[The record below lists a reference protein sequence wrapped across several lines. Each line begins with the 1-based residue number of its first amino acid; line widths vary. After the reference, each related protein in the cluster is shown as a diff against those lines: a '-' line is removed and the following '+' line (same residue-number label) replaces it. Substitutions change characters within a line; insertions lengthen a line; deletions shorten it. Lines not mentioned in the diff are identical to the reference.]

1 MSTPYPPT
9 IEDRL
14 NAAFVLSAALY
25 FKSIRIETG
34 ENAAASLSLA
44 GDLHTIARDLAAL
57 SECPTDALIEAK
69 QMPRGVGDLL
79 QSLEELIGLARE
91 SGHDELEKQIQTL
104 MDTLQALSPTSE
116 ART

>member
-69 QMPRGVGDLL
+69 QMPRGLGDLL
-79 QSLEELIGLARE
+79 QSLEELIGLAQDFDQNAVRGAIPG
-91 SGHDELEKQIQTL
+91 SSMRSCAKH
-104 MDTLQALSPTSE
+104 
-116 ART
+116 ARQGSAA